1 MKASD
6 AEVQQISESNF
17 KEINESAEITKA
29 QGNRSK
35 GMSDICT
42 GIMQDVT
49 RTL

>member
-6 AEVQQISESNF
+6 AEVQQISESSF
-17 KEINESAEITKA
+17 KEINESAEVTKA

-35 GMSDICT
+35 GMSDT
-42 GIMQDVT
+42 GIMHDVT